1 MNKSIFQLVFVTV
14 LLVPFTSHALL
25 EGRLSYGSLVSS
37 ESFKDICQGSC
48 ASPDN
53 APAVVP
59 TFGVGLDV
67 ILTLPMIPFGFGIR
81 NESMKLSASENNF
94 DAEIKYSRTAAII
107 NYRWIDT
114 IVHFGPI
121 ATFGMSHSG
130 SVNIKEGGNT
140 IVDLSPGSLSSY
152 SLGLE
157 LEVKPLVVLP
167 LIVGAEAGYMSF
179 KWGEVTNSVDSS
191 KKDIDLSGTYIKAF
205 IGLDF

>member
-1 MNKSIFQLVFVTV
+1 MNKNIFQLVFVALILAPLTSNA
-14 LLVPFTSHALL
+14 LV
-25 EGRLSYGSLVSS
+25 EGRLTYGSLVSS

-59 TFGVGLDV
+59 TFGAGLDV
-67 ILTLPMIPFGFGIR
+67 IVKLPLIPFGFGVR
-81 NESMKLSASENNF
+81 TESMKLSASENGF
-94 DAEIKYSRTAAII
+94 DAEIKYQRTAAII
-107 NYRWIDT
+107 NYRLIDT

-121 ATFGMSHSG
+121 ATVGMSHSG
-130 SVNIKEGGNT
+130 SVNIKESGST